1 MIKKSDDDK
10 KEEKQET
17 EQQPVGVH
25 REPAIERYLSNYLGN
40 GIHLFLVILAVLIM
54 GAAFIATYDTV
65 VRDFPKLF
73 TPSNEYDE
81 LSGII
86 QNILLIAIA
95 AELGLLFL
103 FHRSSAAVEIIIFV
117 VARKIVN
124 PKISAVDLLLSVIAL
139 AMLLIVRFYYLPGK
153 PK

>member
-1 MIKKSDDDK
+1 MIDKSAEDK
-10 KEEKQET
+10 KDEKQESD
-17 EQQPVGVH
+17 QPPAGMH

-40 GIHLFLVILAVLIM
+40 GIHLFLVILSVLIM
-54 GAAFIATYDTV
+54 GAALVATYDTV
-65 VRDFPKLF
+65 VRDFPKLLK
-73 TPSNEYDE
+73 PSNEYEE

-103 FHRSSAAVEIIIFV
+103 FHRSSAAIEIIIFV

-124 PKISAVDLLLSVIAL
+124 PKISAIDLLLSVAAL
-139 AMLLIVRFYYLPGK
+139 AILLVVRFYYLPGK